1 MVETALYNRLEEYN
15 QTIANNYKS
24 NWGSLLNF
32 LDGEDTENLTK
43 KALEEQQEKH
53 LRAKIVA
60 SMRPKDQDRSKPSR
74 TVRDSKS
81 VNVRG
86 PNKAGNITQVYQNR
100 VARIFDS
107 KARLEQN
114 Y

>member
-15 QTIANNYKS
+15 QTIQNNYKS

-32 LDGEDTENLTK
+32 LDGEDTEILTE
-43 KALEEQQEKH
+43 KALQEQQEKI

-60 SMRPKDQDRSKPSR
+60 SMRPEGQTQSKVSR
-74 TVRDSKS
+74 TIRGSNS

-86 PNKAGNITQVYQNR
+86 P
-100 VARIFDS
+100 
-107 KARLEQN
+107 
-114 Y
+114 

>member
-15 QTIANNYKS
+15 QTIQNNYKS

-32 LDGEDTENLTK
+32 LDGEDTEILTE
-43 KALEEQQEKH
+43 KALQEQHEKI

-60 SMRPKDQDRSKPSR
+60 SMRPDGQAQSKVSR
-74 TVRDSKS
+74 TIRGSNS

-86 PNKAGNITQVYQNR
+86 P
-100 VARIFDS
+100 
-107 KARLEQN
+107 
-114 Y
+114 